1 MTFEEAIEI
10 IEEECGV
17 EEGNGFFTNERDL
30 DPFLAIAIV
39 RNLEDTY
46 ALNSWQRV
54 KSSINIYYTANRI
67 FTQGE

>member
-17 EEGNGFFTNERDL
+17 EEVNGFLTNERGL

-39 RNLEDTY
+39 MNLEDTY
-46 ALNSWQRV
+46 ALKIDS
-54 KSSINIYYTANRI
+54 
-67 FTQGE
+67 E

>member
-10 IEEECGV
+10 IEEECGI

-46 ALNSWQRV
+46 ALKIDS
-54 KSSINIYYTANRI
+54 
-67 FTQGE
+67 E

>member
-1 MTFEEAIEI
+1 MTFEEAIET

-17 EEGNGFFTNERDL
+17 EEGNGFFTNEMDL

-46 ALNSWQRV
+46 ALKIDS
-54 KSSINIYYTANRI
+54 
-67 FTQGE
+67 E